1 MCDASRASSDDA
13 ALIDP
18 HSVGTRDAPGANS
31 PCPTRRRFHHSSGGG
46 GGGEDASQRGGGLRM
61 PHSGGG
67 EDTSQRGGG

>member
-46 GGGEDASQRGGGLRM
+46 VGVRT

-67 EDTSQRGGG
+67 G